1 MNESQLRKIVS
12 EYDCITDKDPKLD
25 LRLSSLFLK
34 GFKHPILHLTVG
46 GVWFG
51 PCGGKTPYT
60 VWERV
65 TEEQL
70 RTYLEKQKE
79 RYDKRQK
86 QLAKV
91 KIEVSSDTPNAVP
104 FHTDTAKFY
113 VVAAVITEN
122 PDKPVLKFWKTH
134 CSSGEWTDDIA
145 QAAHYQSAGVATS
158 KFEKDR
164 GYLSRSGIPFLKTHY
179 GDKVEF
185 RALEATAT
193 VEFRKV

>member
-1 MNESQLRKIVS
+1 MNESQLRKIVA

-25 LRLSSLFLK
+25 LRLNDFFLK
-34 GFKHPILHLTVG
+34 GFKNAILCLTAG

-51 PCGGKTPYT
+51 PCGSKNGYT
-60 VWERV
+60 DWGYM
-65 TEEQL
+65 TEETL
-70 RTYLEKQKE
+70 RTYLEKQKV
-79 RYDKRQK
+79 RYEKRKK
-86 QLAKV
+86 QLDKV
-91 KIEVSSDTPNAVP
+91 TIEVSSSSPNEAP
-104 FHTDTAKFY
+104 FHTDTTKFY
-113 VVAAVITEN
+113 VVAAIITAN
-122 PDKPVLKFWKTH
+122 PGATVLKFWKTH

-164 GYLSRSGIPFLKTHY
+164 GYLSRSGIPFLKAHY